1 MQSISISDFRVLVSG
16 FPKALFAIN
25 VLINLMVGVIEV
37 AGVASIMPLIAIISD
52 PQIMDNNQ
60 EISTMYN
67 FINIFGS
74 ENSIGV
80 FATFTL
86 LVFSLSILTKAF
98 ARYFGLHFNLRF
110 EFLLTHRLLTKYLSL
125 SNRKIITKNK
135 TELGATI
142 LTEVGQAIDLIVNP
156 IILIVANSII
166 IICYLSFLIYLDP
179 MITVLSFVIIV
190 SVYLTLFNFVKYF
203 LSNIG
208 RKRLLYNKMRF
219 NRLTELFLLLRE
231 LKVYRNEGFFVERF
245 YSAAKNYMSQQALGK
260 FASELPR
267 YIVEFFVFGGV
278 IGIVVFL
285 AFSAE
290 SHEIF
295 ALAAAYA
302 LAAMRIM
309 PSTQNIYLSI
319 SNLRLSRPLMK
330 KFVAELSL
338 PSVREYQPYSGNTY
352 SDPTKVN
359 NRKLDRIQLIEVDRL
374 GFSYSGLEGE
384 ELFWDLSF
392 EVKRGAVV
400 GIVGES
406 GSGKSTLISC
416 IMGLL
421 KPASGGVA
429 IVTESG
435 RNIPKDSVGEL
446 IGYVPQD
453 TTVMDSTL
461 KENILLD
468 LDYDEAKYE
477 KVLATAALEKFQD
490 RFSSED
496 ITLGDSGSRLSG
508 GQKQRIGI
516 ARALYRD
523 PQILIMDEGTSAL
536 DINTEKKIMEE
547 ILCKF
552 PELIVLLVTHRSSTL
567 AYCDMLV
574 QFEEDGIRVDGP
586 KN

>member
-1 MQSISISDFRVLVSG
+1 M
-16 FPKALFAIN
+16 
-25 VLINLMVGVIEV
+25 
-37 AGVASIMPLIAIISD
+37 
-52 PQIMDNNQ
+52 
-60 EISTMYN
+60 
-67 FINIFGS
+67 
-74 ENSIGV
+74 
-80 FATFTL
+80 
-86 LVFSLSILTKAF
+86 FSLSILTKAF
-98 ARYFGLHFNLRF
+98 ARYFGLNFNLRF
-110 EFLLTHRLLTKYLSL
+110 EFLLTRRLLAKYLSL
-125 SNRKIITKNK
+125 PTRKIITINK

-142 LTEVGQAIDLIVNP
+142 LTEVSQAIDLIVNP
-156 IILIVANSII
+156 IILIIANSII

-179 MITVLSFVIIV
+179 MITALSFIIIV
-190 SVYLTLFNFVKYF
+190 SVYLILFNLVKYF

-208 RKRLLYNKMRF
+208 RKRLVYNKKRF

-231 LKVYRNEGFFVERF
+231 LKVYKNEDFFVERF
-245 YSAAKNYMSQQALGK
+245 YSAAKNYMRQQALGK

-290 SHEIF
+290 SHEVF

-319 SNLRLSRPLMK
+319 SNLRLSRPLMY
-330 KFVAELSL
+330 KFVAELSS
-338 PSVREYQPYSGNTY
+338 PSVLEGQPYSARPH
-352 SDPTKVN
+352 SDYVN
-359 NRKLDRIQLIEVDRL
+359 DNNQKLGLVHLIELNRL

-384 ELFWDLSF
+384 ELFSDLSF
-392 EVKRGAVV
+392 EVKRGSVV
-400 GIVGES
+400 GVVGES

-421 KPASGGVA
+421 EPSSGDVT

-435 RNIPKDSVGEL
+435 SILPKDRVGEL

-453 TTVMDSTL
+453 TTIMDCTL

-468 LDYDEAKYE
+468 LDYDEAKYK
-477 KVLATAALEKFQD
+477 KVLAMAALEKFQD
-490 RFSSED
+490 RFVSED
-496 ITLGDSGSRLSG
+496 VTLGDSGSRLSG

-523 PQILIMDEGTSAL
+523 PNILIMDEGTSAL
-536 DINTEKKIMEE
+536 DVNTEKKIMEE
-547 ILCKF
+547 ILFRC
-552 PELIVLLVTHRSSTL
+552 PEIIVFLVTHRSSTL